1 MASEDC
7 FLEEYRLVERVNDV
21 KAAIKNIKKKPRKK
35 VIEVGI
41 L

>member
-1 MASEDC
+1 MASGVL
-7 FLEEYRLVERVNDV
+7 FLGGYRLVKRVNDV
-21 KAAIKNIKKKPRKK
+21 KVTIKNVKKKPRKK

>member
-1 MASEDC
+1 MASEVL
-7 FLEEYRLVERVNDV
+7 FLGEYRLVERVSDV
-21 KAAIKNIKKKPRKK
+21 KVAIKNEKKKPRKK